1 LNTGL
6 AGKLWRHFWALAV
19 LQAAD
24 LATTYRAFST
34 GAGHEGNLVLR
45 GLELTPAAPVLKV
58 FALIFLALLIIRST
72 RHGVPAPR
80 RLLILTSTTLV
91 AYTLIVVN
99 NILVL
104 LRV

>member
-1 LNTGL
+1 LNKGL
-6 AGKLWRHFWALAV
+6 PLTLWRHFWALAI
-19 LQAAD
+19 LQAVD
-24 LATTYRAFST
+24 LATTYWGFASGLGR
-34 GAGHEGNLVLR
+34 EGNVLLR

-80 RLLILTSTTLV
+80 RLLIVTSTTLV
-91 AYTLIVVN
+91 FYTLIVLN
-99 NILVL
+99 NVLVL

>member
-1 LNTGL
+1 MNKGL
-6 AGKLWRHFWALAV
+6 AGTLWRHFWALAV

-24 LATTYRAFST
+24 LGTTYWAFSS
-34 GAGHEGNLVLR
+34 GAGREGNVVLR

-72 RHGVPAPR
+72 RRGVPAPR

-99 NILVL
+99 NVRVL

>member
-1 LNTGL
+1 MNKGL
-6 AGKLWRHFWALAV
+6 SPTLWRHFWILAL

-24 LATTYRAFST
+24 LATTYWAFST
-34 GAGHEGNLVLR
+34 RAGHEGNLLLR

-72 RHGVPAPR
+72 GHGVPAPR
-80 RLLILTSTTLV
+80 RLLILTSSTL
-91 AYTLIVVN
+91 AIYTLIVLN
-99 NILVL
+99 NIIVL